1 MFSRPSALLLGCAA
15 LLSLACGGGAAGSSG
30 GGSAGDTA
38 ATIDPGSAQ
47 DVRGIYAVSW
57 SDQVTVTLD
66 LGGVVQTAPAD
77 PAGVVTFTGPDGTP
91 LELDLAAWCADPAV
105 NCPRE
110 AWPAL
115 VAIDQDEPKREIQY
129 HTIHVSDAEAGG
141 ERRSGL
147 VDHQTDS
154 FLIGLDGGSGG
165 SGNCGAVAVSLAG
178 GTFVYPTP
186 ADTAVDSAPIP
197 DTALPADPFA
207 AGVAAPGGPN
217 GIADGKVALGWLGVC
232 AWPGLAV
239 AATLSIDT
247 AFEAVRVGDR

>member
-1 MFSRPSALLLGCAA
+1 MLSRPTPLLLGIAA
-15 LLSLACGGGAAGSSG
+15 LVSLACGGGAAGSAG
-30 GGSAGDTA
+30 GGTPGDTA
-38 ATIDPGSAQ
+38 DVADPDNDQ
-47 DVRGIYAVSW
+47 DVRGVYAVSW

-66 LGGVVQTAPAD
+66 LGGAVQTAQSD
-77 PAGVVTFTGPDGTP
+77 PSGVVSFTGPDGAP

-105 NCPRE
+105 NCPSE
-110 AWPAL
+110 AWPARI
-115 VAIDQDEPKREIQY
+115 AIDQDQPERSFQY
-129 HTIHVSDAEAGG
+129 HTIHVTEADVRG

-154 FLIGLDGGSGG
+154 FVIGLDGGSGG

-178 GTFVYPTP
+178 GTFVYP
-186 ADTAVDSAPIP
+186 
-197 DTALPADPFA
+197 
-207 AGVAAPGGPN
+207 APGGPN

-247 AFEAVRVGDR
+247 AFEAVREGDL